1 MEKHKPDVQMND
13 TLSLTLLNEEKMES
27 DEEEEGD
34 IIFSG
39 HRLEKEDQKLTVIF
53 LFLWW
58 ELGALAPRREWE
70 LLLQKV
76 LLKLLQKVI
85 LKADENFLKQPPW

>member
-1 MEKHKPDVQMND
+1 MEKHRPDVQMND

-53 LFLWW
+53 LFL
-58 ELGALAPRREWE
+58 
-70 LLLQKV
+70 
-76 LLKLLQKVI
+76 
-85 LKADENFLKQPPW
+85 